1 MVSEEEQKPEPENP
15 ELPEQSAEEV
25 PPMPELPPD
34 TADEPSPTDASPALP
49 STPSAEE
56 VPPVPELPPETA
68 DEPSPVAESPAPP
81 STPAEGEPAV
91 AESTPAE
98 VAETKPE
105 AAPPPDIVAYIR
117 LGGEWEVLPHDPA
130 GLEFNAG
137 ETVIIE
143 LDDGVYFGT
152 VVEPGCPLLP
162 GAIPEKIPKVLRRA
176 SVADLEKIEG
186 NWEFERKAGANF
198 KEVTQKAG
206 LEMKL
211 VGVRAL
217 LDASRVTFFYTAEDR
232 VDFREVVRE
241 LARIYHT
248 RIEMWQIGVRDE
260 ARRLGGIGICGRELC
275 CVTFLREFLPVT
287 MKMAKEQGLAL
298 APTKISGCC
307 GRLMCCLAY
316 ENEWYGLAR
325 ESFPK
330 IGESVT
336 WEGRRMRVHN
346 IHLLTS
352 EISLASDEDN
362 VLVRVKLTDLIP
374 PEEPSAEEA

>member
-1 MVSEEEQKPEPENP
+1 L
-15 ELPEQSAEEV
+15 EL
-25 PPMPELPPD
+25 
-34 TADEPSPTDASPALP
+34 
-49 STPSAEE
+49 
-56 VPPVPELPPETA
+56 
-68 DEPSPVAESPAPP
+68 
-81 STPAEGEPAV
+81 
-91 AESTPAE
+91 
-98 VAETKPE
+98 
-105 AAPPPDIVAYIR
+105 
-117 LGGEWEVLPHDPA
+117 
-130 GLEFNAG
+130 NAG
-137 ETVIIE
+137 ETVITE

-186 NWEFERKAGANF
+186 NWEFERKAGVNF

-316 ENEWYGLAR
+316 ENEWYALAR

-330 IGESVT
+330 VGESVT
-336 WEGRRMRVHN
+336 WEGRRMRVQN
-346 IHLLTS
+346 LHLVTS
-352 EISLASDEDN
+352 EVTLASDEDN
-362 VLVRVKLTDLIP
+362 VLVRVKLADLIP
-374 PEEPSAEEA
+374 PEEPSGEEA

>member
-1 MVSEEEQKPEPENP
+1 VSEEEQKPEPENP
-15 ELPEQSAEEV
+15 QPPEQPAEEV

-34 TADEPSPTDASPALP
+34 TAVEPSA
-49 STPSAEE
+49 
-56 VPPVPELPPETA
+56 A
-68 DEPSPVAESPAPP
+68 DESPAPIP
-81 STPAEGEPAV
+81 V
-91 AESTPAE
+91 AEEEQPAAE
-98 VAETKPE
+98 VVL
-105 AAPPPDIVAYIR
+105 PPDIVAYIR

-130 GLEFNAG
+130 GLELNAG

-186 NWEFERKAGANF
+186 NWDFERKAGVNF
-198 KEVTQKAG
+198 KEITTKAG

-330 IGESVT
+330 VGDSVT
-336 WEGRRMRVHN
+336 WEGRRMRVQN
-346 IHLLTS
+346 LHLVTN
-352 EISLASDEDN
+352 EVTLASDEDN
-362 VLVRVKLTDLIP
+362 VLVRVKLADLIP
-374 PEEPSAEEA
+374 PEEPAEEA

>member
-1 MVSEEEQKPEPENP
+1 MSEEEQKPEPENP
-15 ELPEQSAEEV
+15 QPLEQPV
-25 PPMPELPPD
+25 
-34 TADEPSPTDASPALP
+34 
-49 STPSAEE
+49 AEE
-56 VPPVPELPPETA
+56 VPPVSELPPDAA
-68 DEPSPVAESPAPP
+68 DEPSPAAESPAPESTPAESESPAPP
-81 STPAEGEPAV
+81 STPAE
-91 AESTPAE
+91 AEQP
-98 VAETKPE
+98 KPK
-105 AAPPPDIVAYIR
+105 AAPPPPDIVAYIR

-130 GLEFNAG
+130 GLELNAG
-137 ETVIIE
+137 ETAIIE

-186 NWEFERKAGANF
+186 NWEFERKAAVNF

-330 IGESVT
+330 VGESVT
-336 WEGRRMRVHN
+336 WEGRRMRVQN
-346 IHLLTS
+346 VHLVTS
-352 EISLASDEDN
+352 EVTLASDEDN
-362 VLVRVKLTDLIP
+362 VLVRVKLADLIP
-374 PEEPSAEEA
+374 PEEPAEEA